1 MGKCIV
7 HCAECGKAIREDDFS
22 QSKAVAIENRTFCS
36 GCREVAP
43 DTQRTRKDSTRMRV
57 PVPVPV
63 ARKST
68 LPLFAGG
75 LTLGFGVVVLIGL
88 SLFRPA
94 TGTMTRIG
102 VPPAEQPATP
112 VIRKA
117 VPEIAPTIESRTPPV
132 PAPLDAA
139 PSIRLTS
146 PLDGARFQS
155 PADIVIEAEVGRRN
169 GPVRVEFYH
178 GPIKLGEA
186 DAAPYRW
193 VWKGLRYPGNYELMA
208 KLVGAQG
215 ESIESQKVWVWVDR
229 GQPAVATRPAGR

>member
-22 QSKAVAIENRTFCS
+22 QHKAVALENRTFCS

-43 DTQRTRKDSTRMRV
+43 ETRRTRKDSTKMRI
-57 PVPVPV
+57 PLPLPLPLPV

-88 SLFRPA
+88 SLFRPE
-94 TGTMTRIG
+94 TRTMTRIG

-117 VPEIAPTIESRTPPV
+117 VPEIAPTIESRTPAV
-132 PAPLDAA
+132 PAP
-139 PSIRLTS
+139 PSRHEC
-146 PLDGARFQS
+146 R
-155 PADIVIEAEVGRRN
+155 
-169 GPVRVEFYH
+169 
-178 GPIKLGEA
+178 
-186 DAAPYRW
+186 
-193 VWKGLRYPGNYELMA
+193 
-208 KLVGAQG
+208 
-215 ESIESQKVWVWVDR
+215 
-229 GQPAVATRPAGR
+229 